1 MWTPIRTSM
10 TEADQERRYDAVIRD
25 HYKRVAEECGLS
37 GTSTMAD
44 EITRR
49 LETEAIEQ
57 FVAVALK
64 AYREAGGTAPATIM
78 DVGCGNGYTL
88 ERLVDTFPDQRFVGL
103 EKSDELR
110 ALASSRFQRHE
121 NVTIVEGDI
130 RKPAFTTPDSVD
142 VLVCQRVLINLLDL
156 HDQRKALDNI
166 VSVLTVPGRSRAS
179 GKCLFIEAFSS
190 YLATLNEARAEL
202 ELPNIPPAPHNL
214 YLPENFF
221 DTVRLGPFGA
231 DSSIPPANF
240 LSTHYYVTRVLH
252 PYLTANKPFKRNSAF
267 VAFFSEALKKN
278 VGDFSPV
285 RLCVFERV

>member
-1 MWTPIRTSM
+1 M
-10 TEADQERRYDAVIRD
+10 EAGKEPQYDALIAE
-25 HYKRVAEECGLS
+25 HYRKVAEECGLS

-57 FVAVALK
+57 FVTVALE
-64 AYREAGGTAPATIM
+64 AYRKTAGTGPATIM

-88 ERLVDTFPDQRFVGL
+88 ERLVDNFPDQHFVGI

-110 ALASSRFQRHE
+110 ALASSRFGRHE
-121 NVTIVEGDI
+121 NVTIVDGDI
-130 RKPAFTTPDSVD
+130 RKPAFTASDSVD
-142 VLVCQRVLINLLDL
+142 VLICQRVLINLLDL
-156 HDQRKALDNI
+156 QDQREAVDNI
-166 VSVLTVPGRSRAS
+166 VSVLALPTHGRAS

-190 YLATLNEARAEL
+190 YLATLNQARAEL
-202 ELPNIPPAPHNL
+202 DLPSMPPAPHNL

-221 DTVRLGPFGA
+221 DRVRLRPFGA
-231 DSSIPPANF
+231 DSNIPPANF

-267 VAFFSEALKKN
+267 VAFFS
-278 VGDFSPV
+278 
-285 RLCVFERV
+285 